1 MSALFF
7 DMNRICGRNRCRLP
21 GISGALLC
29 IALYLLAPASG
40 SAGAAP
46 AENGQ
51 QTIDGL
57 NLLTL
62 TRTEGNRGIDVT
74 DINDFAYIRYPG
86 MGLLAG
92 DIINTDTARA
102 ELALPGN
109 GGKLLVSPRTTAEI
123 GGAPGVMF
131 LLLEA
136 GTVRVDTS
144 GPDTLRGEH
153 TIETDVSVAEFDS
166 ANLIVE
172 RSIGASH
179 TVQVF
184 AGAVRVYNKLTEEMF
199 VVDPGCQFDLFGL
212 ESSIA
217 PIASAAREGIMCDA
231 TGRAIAPP
239 PEEKLAAGVPVPMRF
254 TGENIAVPAAAAA
267 VAAAPLVPAAPP
279 PSPAP
284 TVDEIAQ
291 TPEETAV
298 DASEPDEEEII
309 AEEPESSAAE
319 VGEPE
324 SEKNNYFYVG
334 AEVETGYQAGIYGI
348 IGAKVGVRLG
358 DIFQLGLIFPIAFR
372 TNPLDPNTWVTYVG
386 THDWS
391 FGEGSVFPAEDIGR
405 DILNKID
412 YLHFGNINSIWGVYV
427 GDLTG
432 GESIGSGY
440 IVNDYENALDL
451 PLARRVGG
459 IAALDFSFFTL
470 KLLVDELALP
480 RFAAL
485 YTQLITG
492 PIAFGLGVYGNWHL
506 QEPISIARQDTIDVA
521 SIGVGIV
528 SFDISILIR
537 KDKPDSGRLFVET
550 AAFVPFSV
558 GPNVFDVLS
567 LLRTDGQ
574 PWINNYLLGTGFE
587 FDIVTN
593 NFSGKVRAAA
603 YNWGGIATP
612 LLYDATFDRRSLSW
626 ATLIYNQIRQ
636 VISITSLAGI
646 PFPTNRNHELFLG
659 PYIELNFGNQDKSFV
674 FGFEYLAPI
683 RLLPSLEFGDDDV
696 FGIYVI
702 YEPGFASGLFLEAYY
717 DRRGFFSTLTNPAGS
732 LEENIA
738 NLLDGLSNYGVNVGY
753 QFAQG
758 YRVSAGIGAATQ
770 RNDLGYILHTPT
782 GVPITEFSIR
792 LNAVVT
798 PHFFF

>member
-21 GISGALLC
+21 GISGVLLC
-29 IALYLLAPASG
+29 IALYLLAPAGG

-51 QTIDGL
+51 QTVDGL

-92 DIINTDTARA
+92 DIINTRTARA

-109 GGKLLVSPRTTAEI
+109 SGKLLVAPRTTAEI
-123 GGAPGVMF
+123 GGTPGVMF

-136 GTVRVDTS
+136 GMVRFDTS

-184 AGAVRVYNKLTEEMF
+184 AGTVRVYNKLTEEMF

-217 PIASAAREGIMCDA
+217 PIASAAREGIVCDTA

-239 PEEKLAAGVPVPMRF
+239 PAALAAEIPEPMHF
-254 TGENIAVPAAAAA
+254 TGENFAAAA
-267 VAAAPLVPAAPP
+267 VAAAPLVPTLPPAAPAP
-279 PSPAP
+279 QVAPPAP
-284 TVDEIAQ
+284 PAIDDVAQ
-291 TPEETAV
+291 APEDTAV
-298 DASEPDEEEII
+298 DENEAEEEESI
-309 AEEPESSAAE
+309 AEEPEIDAE
-319 VGEPE
+319 QD

-334 AEVETGYQAGIYGI
+334 AEVETGYQEGIYGI

-358 DIFQLGLIFPIAFR
+358 DTLQLGLIFPVTFR
-372 TNPLDPNTWVTYVG
+372 TNPLDPNTWVTYAG
-386 THDWS
+386 SHDWN
-391 FGEGSVFPAEDIGR
+391 FGAESALPGEDIAR
-405 DILNKID
+405 DIVNKID
-412 YLHFGNINSIWGVYV
+412 YLHFGNIDSVWGVYV

-470 KLLVDELALP
+470 KLLVDELVRP

-485 YTQLITG
+485 YTQLISG
-492 PIAFGLGVYGNWHL
+492 PIAFGLGVYGNWNL
-506 QEPISIARQDTIDVA
+506 QELIGNARQETIDVT

-528 SFDISILIR
+528 SFDIAILIR
-537 KDKPDSGRLFVET
+537 RDDPSSGRLFVET

-574 PWINNYLLGTGFE
+574 PWINNYLLGAGFE
-587 FDIVTN
+587 FDVFTD

-612 LLYDATFDRRSLSW
+612 LLYDATFDRRSVSW

-659 PYIELNFGNQDKSFV
+659 PYIELNFGNQDRSFV
-674 FGFEYLAPI
+674 LGFEYLAPI
-683 RLLPSLEFGDDDV
+683 RLLPSLEFGNDDV
-696 FGIYVI
+696 LGIHVV
-702 YEPGFASGLFLEAYY
+702 YEPGFGNGLFLEVYY
-717 DRRGFFSTLTNPAGS
+717 DRRGLFSTLTNATGS
-732 LEENIA
+732 FEENIA
-738 NLLDGLSNYGVNVGY
+738 NLLDGFSNYGVNVGY

-758 YRVSAGIGAATQ
+758 YRVSAGIGAAAQ
-770 RNDLGYILHTPT
+770 RDDLGFIINTPA
-782 GVPITEFSIR
+782 GVPVTEFSIR